1 MNNPVVYLMFW
12 LSILLEPQVL
22 QDVEVV
28 LGVAYSFNFEDTGC
42 STKQVVCSKVVQNF
56 DGLVMCVAYRYVV

>member
-1 MNNPVVYLMFW
+1 MNNLVVYLMFW

-28 LGVAYSFNFEDTGC
+28 LGVTYSLNFEDTGC
-42 STKQVVCSKVVQNF
+42 STKQVVCSNVTIRTYMTHFYLFHDV
-56 DGLVMCVAYRYVV
+56 Y